1 MEFEDLLTITTPEG
15 IDVQLA
21 LAGVGSRFSA
31 ALVDLLIQGLLAL
44 GLTFLFSGLD
54 ALYGWGAFVYLITLF
69 VVVFG
74 YHILFEV
81 LSSGRTPGK
90 RLNGL
95 RVVRVGGF
103 PIGFL
108 ASTIRNTLRL
118 IDFMPSA
125 YLVGCAAI
133 LVTEHNQRL
142 GDLAAGTLVVR
153 ERKATS
159 RMPAPRPTPAEAA
172 YPTWD
177 VGTITASELQ
187 TVRQFLDRR
196 LSIEAKARTQLA
208 HTLAERLRPKVGGAT
223 ADLRGE
229 QFLEAVVAAKSTRGS
244 V

>member
-1 MEFEDLLTITTPEG
+1 MEFEDTLTITTPEG
-15 IDVQLA
+15 IDLELA

-31 ALVDLLIQGLLAL
+31 ALVDIVIQGLLLLGVWVVFKGL
-44 GLTFLFSGLD
+44 GLLE
-54 ALYGWGAFVYLITLF
+54 GWGLFAFTIIVF
-69 VVVFG
+69 VIVFA

-81 LSSGRTPGK
+81 LVSGRTPGK

-108 ASTIRNTLRL
+108 ASAIRNTVRL
-118 IDFMPSA
+118 IDFLPSA

-133 LVTEHNQRL
+133 LVAKNNQRL

-153 ERKATS
+153 ERKARS
-159 RMPAPRPTPAEAA
+159 KLPPPRPIGAGVA
-172 YPTWD
+172 YSSWD
-177 VGTITASELQ
+177 VSTVTASELQ
-187 TVRQFLDRR
+187 TVRQFLERR
-196 LSIEAKARTQLA
+196 ESIDAQARARLA
-208 HTLAERLRPKVGGAT
+208 HTLAERLRPKVGGAP

-229 QFLEAVVAAKSTRGS
+229 PLLEAVVAAKSTRGS

>member
-1 MEFEDLLTITTPEG
+1 MLFDEL
-15 IDVQLA
+15 
-21 LAGVGSRFSA
+21 
-31 ALVDLLIQGLLAL
+31 GLLN
-44 GLTFLFSGLD
+44 
-54 ALYGWGAFVYLITLF
+54 GWGAFAYSITLF

-74 YHILFEV
+74 YDILFEV

-108 ASTIRNTLRL
+108 ASAIRNTLRL
-118 IDFMPSA
+118 IDFLPSA

-133 LVTEHNQRL
+133 LVTERNQRL

-159 RMPAPRPTPAEAA
+159 GLPPPRPPAEAVA

-177 VGTITASELQ
+177 VGTITTAELQ

-196 LSIEAKARTQLA
+196 WSIDAQARSQLA
-208 HTLAERLRPKVGGAT
+208 HTLAERLRPKVGGAP

>member
-1 MEFEDLLTITTPEG
+1 MELEDLLTITTPEG
-15 IDVQLA
+15 VDVQLA

-31 ALVDLLIQGLLAL
+31 ALVDLLIQGLLAV
-44 GLTFLFSGLD
+44 GLTFLFEGLGVLD
-54 ALYGWGAFVYLITLF
+54 GWGAFVYSITLF

-74 YHILFEV
+74 YDILFEV

-108 ASTIRNTLRL
+108 ASSIRNTLRL
-118 IDFMPSA
+118 VDFLPSF

-159 RMPAPRPTPAEAA
+159 SLPPPRPAVPATA

-177 VGTITASELQ
+177 VGTITPAELQ

-196 LSIEAKARTQLA
+196 WTIDAKARTQLA
-208 HTLAERLRPKVGGAT
+208 HTLAERLRPKVGGAP
-223 ADLRGE
+223 ADFRGE
-229 QFLEAVVAAKSTRGS
+229 QLLEAIVAAKSTRGS

>member
-1 MEFEDLLTITTPEG
+1 MELEDLLTITTPEG
-15 IDVQLA
+15 VDVQLA

-31 ALVDLLIQGLLAL
+31 ALVDLIIQGLLVV
-44 GLTFLFSGLD
+44 GLTVLFSGLGI
-54 ALYGWGAFVYLITLF
+54 LGGWGAFAYFITLF

-74 YHILFEV
+74 YDILFEV

-103 PIGFL
+103 PVGFL
-108 ASTIRNTLRL
+108 ASSIRNTLRL
-118 IDFMPSA
+118 IDFLPTV
-125 YLVGCAAI
+125 YLVGCVAI
-133 LVTEHNQRL
+133 LATERNQRL

-159 RMPAPRPTPAEAA
+159 QMPAPRPGDGRAVH
-172 YPTWD
+172 PTWD
-177 VGTITASELQ
+177 VGTITPAELQ

-196 LSIEAKARTQLA
+196 WSIDAKARRQLA
-208 HTLAERLRPKVGGAT
+208 HTLAERLRPKVGGAP
-223 ADLRGE
+223 ASLLGE
-229 QFLEAVVAAKSTRGS
+229 DFLEEIVAAKSTRGS